1 MVFHSLKP
9 FLYGACLL
17 CLLIQGAQAAS
28 WREHKFAG
36 FSAFDNGDLMSAVE
50 HFEAA
55 LTIAYEKQVAAQ
67 DIGPILENLATA
79 YFAVGR
85 HKDARDSIERWDK
98 ILAQSADTPWVSEQQ
113 NFRDQ
118 LAHFIIESLYK
129 TEGTA
134 ELPENSTLTA
144 AATNAPLTSGDYA
157 IHLVSLGIENN
168 VKSSWHQLNAAYPSQ
183 LTGRT
188 LVVKQVDLGDQGT
201 FNRILAAPFADS
213 ADAEKAC
220 SELEGLGQYCAVLS
234 LE

>member
-9 FLYGACLL
+9 FLFGACVL
-17 CLLIQGAQAAS
+17 CLSIQGAQAAG

-36 FSAFDNGDLMSAVE
+36 FSAFDNGDLTSAVE

-55 LTIAYEKQVAAQ
+55 LTIAHEKQVADQ
-67 DIGPILENLATA
+67 DIGPVLENLATA

-85 HKDARDSIERWDK
+85 HEDARDSIKRWDK
-98 ILAQSADTPWVSEQQ
+98 MLTRSANKPWVSQQQ

-118 LAHFIIESLYK
+118 LAHFIIETLDR
-129 TEGTA
+129 TEGRT
-134 ELPENSTLTA
+134 ELPTSGTLGA

-157 IHLVSLGIENN
+157 IHLVSLGVENN
-168 VKSSWHQLNAAYPSQ
+168 VDSSWHQLNAAYPSQ

-201 FNRILAAPFADS
+201 FHRILAAPFADS

-220 SELEGLGQYCAVLS
+220 GELEGLGQYCVVLP

>member
-1 MVFHSLKP
+1 VFHSLKP
-9 FLYGACLL
+9 FLYGACVL
-17 CLLIQGAQAAS
+17 CLSIQGAQAAG

-36 FSAFDNGDLMSAVE
+36 FSAFDNGDLTSAVE

-85 HKDARDSIERWDK
+85 HKDARDSIKRWDK
-98 ILAQSADTPWVSEQQ
+98 TLAQSANGPWVSQQQ

-118 LAHFIIESLYK
+118 LAHFIIETLGK
-129 TEGTA
+129 TEAKA
-134 ELPENSTLTA
+134 ELPTKSAFAA
-144 AATNAPLTSGDYA
+144 AATKATLTSGDFA
-157 IHLVSLGIENN
+157 IHLVSLGVENN
-168 VKSSWHQLNAAYPSQ
+168 VDSSWHQLNAAYPSQ
-183 LTGRT
+183 LTGRS

-201 FNRILAAPFADS
+201 FHRILAAPFADS
-213 ADAEKAC
+213 AGAEKAC
-220 SELEGLGQYCAVLS
+220 SELEGLGQYCVVLP

>member
-1 MVFHSLKP
+1 MFHNLKP
-9 FLYGACLL
+9 LLYGACVL
-17 CLLIQGAQAAS
+17 CLSIQGAQAAG

-36 FSAFDNGDLMSAVE
+36 FNAFDNGDLTSAVE

-55 LTIAYEKQVAAQ
+55 LTTAYEEQVAAQ

-85 HKDARDSIERWDK
+85 HEDARDSIERWDK
-98 ILAQSADTPWVSEQQ
+98 VLAQSANKSWAPEQQ

-118 LAHFIIESLYK
+118 LAHFIFESPDK
-129 TEGTA
+129 TEGKA
-134 ELPENSTLTA
+134 GLPTSSALAA
-144 AATNAPLTSGDYA
+144 AATKAPLTPGDYA
-157 IHLVSLGIENN
+157 IHLASLGVENN
-168 VKSSWHQLNAAYPSQ
+168 VDSSWHQLNAAYPSQ

-201 FNRILAAPFADS
+201 FNRILAAPYADS

-220 SELEGLGQYCAVLS
+220 SELEGLGQYCVVLP

>member
-1 MVFHSLKP
+1 MFYNLKP
-9 FLYGACLL
+9 LL
-17 CLLIQGAQAAS
+17 CVASLLYLSITGVEAAA

-36 FSAFDNGDLMSAVE
+36 FNAFDNGDLPRAVE
-50 HFEAA
+50 HLEAA
-55 LTIAYEKQVAAQ
+55 LTIAYEEQVAAQ

-85 HKDARDSIERWDK
+85 HEAARDSIERWDK

-118 LAHFIIESLYK
+118 LTHFIIETLDK
-129 TEGTA
+129 TEGKA
-134 ELPENSTLTA
+134 ELPPSSTLAA
-144 AATNAPLTSGDYA
+144 AATNASLTSGDYA
-157 IHLVSLGIENN
+157 IHLVSLGVENN
-168 VKSSWHQLNAAYPSQ
+168 VNSSWHQLNAAYPSQ

-201 FNRILAAPFADS
+201 FDRILAAHFADS
-213 ADAEKAC
+213 AEAEKAC
-220 SELEGLGQYCAVLS
+220 SELEGRGQYCTVLS

>member
-1 MVFHSLKP
+1 VVFHSMKP

-17 CLLIQGAQAAS
+17 CLSIQGAQAAG

-79 YFAVGR
+79 YSAVGR

-98 ILAQSADTPWVSEQQ
+98 ILAQSADKPWVSEQQ

-118 LAHFIIESLYK
+118 LAHLIIEPLDK
-129 TEGTA
+129 TEGKT
-134 ELPENSTLTA
+134 ELPPNTKLAA
-144 AATNAPLTSGDYA
+144 AATTAPLSSGDYA
-157 IHLVSLGIENN
+157 IHLVSLETESNAQ
-168 VKSSWHQLNAAYPSQ
+168 SSWAQLMATYPSQ
-183 LTGRT
+183 LASKT

-201 FNRILAAPFADS
+201 FDRILAAHFADS
-213 ADAEKAC
+213 AEAEKAC

>member
-1 MVFHSLKP
+1 MFHSLKP
-9 FLYGACLL
+9 FLYGVYLFCLS
-17 CLLIQGAQAAS
+17 IQGAQAAD

-55 LTIAYEKQVAAQ
+55 LTFAYGKQVAAQ

-98 ILAQSADTPWVSEQQ
+98 ILAQSADKPWVSEQQ
-113 NFRDQ
+113 NFRNQ
-118 LAHFIIESLYK
+118 LAHFIIEILDK
-129 TEGTA
+129 TEGKA
-134 ELPENSTLTA
+134 EIPTSSTLAA
-144 AATNAPLTSGDYA
+144 AATNDPLTSGDYA